1 MVSTPLELMTLPL
14 KLTGSQ
20 SAYCLSHRLLNPS
33 VNTFPP
39 LRKIHLADLF
49 PSWAFF
55 FSAFTFPDRASITR
69 RLLSLQVVANADPS
83 QFQLSERGMSVWHEI
98 SLITRKGNGYF
109 LTGDTIFNFYLR
121 QNRLS
126 RWKPYCQHRQRRVY
140 YGQLDAMRPKE
151 LFFHGEIISQ
161 PKIIQLD
168 TCHTGP
174 LWDNPVTMICLPRYV
189 GARLNHHLWSSKSL
203 LYNLLRLMQLYYRW
217 KDT

>member
-1 MVSTPLELMTLPL
+1 M
-14 KLTGSQ
+14 K
-20 SAYCLSHRLLNPS
+20 
-33 VNTFPP
+33 TFPP

-98 SLITRKGNGYF
+98 SLITKKMLDF
-109 LTGDTIFNFYLR
+109 LTGYFWYFYLR

-126 RWKPYCQHRQRRVY
+126 RWKPYCQHLQRRVY

-161 PKIIQLD
+161 PKIIQSES
-168 TCHTGP
+168 CHRT
-174 LWDNPVTMICLPRYV
+174 NPSYVTR
-189 GARLNHHLWSSKSL
+189 RLFTSLRRGSSKPPSL
-203 LYNLLRLMQLYYRW
+203 IIQIFTVQSSEADAIILSLKGHLKHHKTSY
-217 KDT
+217 DSV

>member
-1 MVSTPLELMTLPL
+1 M
-14 KLTGSQ
+14 
-20 SAYCLSHRLLNPS
+20 
-33 VNTFPP
+33 NTFPP

-98 SLITRKGNGYF
+98 SLITKEKEILVF
-109 LTGDTIFNFYLR
+109 DQIVLTFNLR

-161 PKIIQLD
+161 PKIIQSD
-168 TCHTGP
+168 VCHETMS
-174 LWDNPVTMICLPRYV
+174 LWDYPVTMRLSVLPRYV